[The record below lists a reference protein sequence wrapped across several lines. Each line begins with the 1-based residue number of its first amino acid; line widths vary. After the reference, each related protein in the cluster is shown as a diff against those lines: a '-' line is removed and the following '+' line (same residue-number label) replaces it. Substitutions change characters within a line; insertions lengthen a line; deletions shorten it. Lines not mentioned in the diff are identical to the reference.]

1 MKQLLLLL
9 ISCAPFLGAT
19 QNVSFKVLDSLKGSF
34 DNFSVDNFGRIY
46 TTNEDVIRQYSAE
59 LDTLFTSSLK
69 SIRPSYIES
78 SKSFRNLIFDYERSV
93 IKFLDNTL
101 TEVHDDIDL
110 VSLDIQQPQ
119 VVCESFAGNG
129 FWVYDGGASR
139 LIKYDESLKETVVT
153 ENIMSFLKTTREN
166 MIPTQMIETSE
177 YLYVLY
183 PNFGVAVFDVFG
195 SYINTYYTTPKKMD
209 ALGKN
214 LIVLTELNTLE
225 IVSMD
230 GLLEASFIYDIPVE
244 AVDFAYTKQKVY
256 FLTDKGITIG
266 KYVLD
271 K

>member
-1 MKQLLLLL
+1 MKRIITL
-9 ISCAPFLGAT
+9 SFLVLAFIGHG
-19 QNVSFKVLDSLKGSF
+19 QNVSFKMLDSLKGSF

-46 TTNEDVIRQYSAE
+46 TTNEDVIRQFSPD
-59 LDTLFTSSLK
+59 LDTLFTASLK

-78 SKSFRNLIFDYERSV
+78 SKAFRNLIFDFERSV

-101 TEVHDDIDL
+101 TPVHDDIDL
-110 VSLDIQQPQ
+110 VNFDIQQPQ

-139 LIKYDESLKETVVT
+139 LIKFDENMKEVLST
-153 ENIMSFLKTTREN
+153 ENVLSFLKTTRDD

-177 YLYVLY
+177 YLYVSF

-195 SYINTYYTTPKKMD
+195 TYINSYLTAPRKID

-214 LIVLTELNTLE
+214 LIVLTELNRLE
-225 IVSMD
+225 IVPMD
-230 GLLEASFIYDIPVE
+230 GMLEASYIYDLPVE

-256 FLTDKGITIG
+256 FLTAKGISIG
-266 KYVLD
+266 KYVVH